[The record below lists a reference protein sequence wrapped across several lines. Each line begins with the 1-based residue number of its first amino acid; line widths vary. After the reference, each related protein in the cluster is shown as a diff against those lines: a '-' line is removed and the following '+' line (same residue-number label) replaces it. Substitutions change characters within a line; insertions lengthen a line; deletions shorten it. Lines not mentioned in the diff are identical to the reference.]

1 MDVRKAVMD
10 SNGKRLNLKE
20 MGTRYDHYMELREVF
35 MDGIDVLTRMNQ
47 SFISDADKIV
57 KTKLTHTVEMITRR
71 LDNLSDFADKTAN
84 YGDLA
89 RQINLVGKHVTP
101 QLTDGGKS
109 DAKPEQ
115 PQTTDRPN
123 RPEDEEGETTNA

>member
-89 RQINLVGKHVTP
+89 RQVNLVGKHVTP
-101 QLTDGGKS
+101 LLTDGGKS
-109 DAKPEQ
+109 DEKPE
-115 PQTTDRPN
+115 PKVADKPN